1 MADWNALRK
10 MMVAEQLVPRGITSE
25 RVLAAMERVPR
36 HLFVPSAEQPR
47 AYADMAL
54 PIAAGQTISQPYI
67 VALMTQ
73 ALGLGG
79 RERVLEIGTGSGYA
93 AAILAECAAEVVSV
107 ERQREL
113 IAAAA
118 RTLHELGY
126 ATIRLIHSD
135 GSIGWPDL
143 APYDA
148 ISVPAGAPAVPQAL
162 LDQLAD
168 GGRLVIPVGPAEEQR
183 LIRITRRGRDWERAE
198 LGAVRFVPLIGEAGW
213 NDDPM
218 A

>member
-1 MADWNALRK
+1 MADWNALRQI
-10 MMVAEQLVPRGITSE
+10 MVAEQLLPRHIRSE
-25 RVLAAMERVPR
+25 RVLAAMARVPR
-36 HLFVPSAEQPR
+36 HLFVPPAEQPR

-67 VALMTQ
+67 VALM
-73 ALGLGG
+73 ADSLELSG

-93 AAILAECAAEVVSV
+93 AAILAECAAEVVTI
-107 ERQREL
+107 ERQLAL

-126 ATIRLIHSD
+126 TTIRIIHSD
-135 GSIGWPDL
+135 GSTGWPEL

-148 ISVPAGAPAVPQAL
+148 ISVPAGAPAVPPDL

-168 GGRLVIPVGPAEEQR
+168 GGRLVIPIGPADEQH
-183 LIRITRRGRDWERAE
+183 LIRMTRRGRDWRREE
-198 LGAVRFVPLIGEAGW
+198 LGAVRFVPLIGAAGW

-218 A
+218 V

>member
-1 MADWNALRK
+1 MADWNALRQI
-10 MMVAEQLVPRGITSE
+10 MVAEQLLPRRIRSE
-25 RVLAAMERVPR
+25 RVLAAMARVPR
-36 HLFVPSAEQPR
+36 HLFVPPAEQPR

-67 VALMTQ
+67 VALM
-73 ALGLGG
+73 ADSLELSG

-93 AAILAECAAEVVSV
+93 AAILAECAAEVVTI
-107 ERQREL
+107 ERQPAL

-126 ATIRLIHSD
+126 TTIRIIHSD
-135 GSIGWPDL
+135 GSTGWPEL

-148 ISVPAGAPAVPQAL
+148 ISVPAGAPAVPPAL

-168 GGRLVIPVGPAEEQR
+168 GGRLVIPIGPADEQH
-183 LIRITRRGRDWERAE
+183 LIRMTRRGRDWRREE
-198 LGAVRFVPLIGEAGW
+198 LGAVRFVPLIGAAGW

-218 A
+218 V

>member
-1 MADWNALRK
+1 MADWNALRQ
-10 MMVAEQLVPRGITSE
+10 MMVAEQLVPRHIRSE
-25 RVLAAMERVPR
+25 RVLAAMARVPR
-36 HLFVPSAEQPR
+36 HLFVPPAEQPR

-67 VALMTQ
+67 VALM
-73 ALGLGG
+73 ADSLELRG

-93 AAILAECAAEVVSV
+93 AAILAECAAEVVTV
-107 ERQREL
+107 ERQPEL

-126 ATIRLIHSD
+126 TTVRIIHSD
-135 GSIGWPDL
+135 GSTGWPEL

-148 ISVPAGAPAVPQAL
+148 ISVPAGAPAVPPDL

-168 GGRLVIPVGPAEEQR
+168 GGRLVIPIGPAEEQH
-183 LIRITRRGRDWERAE
+183 LIRMTRHGRDWRREE
-198 LGAVRFVPLIGEAGW
+198 LGAVRFVPLIGAAGW

-218 A
+218 V